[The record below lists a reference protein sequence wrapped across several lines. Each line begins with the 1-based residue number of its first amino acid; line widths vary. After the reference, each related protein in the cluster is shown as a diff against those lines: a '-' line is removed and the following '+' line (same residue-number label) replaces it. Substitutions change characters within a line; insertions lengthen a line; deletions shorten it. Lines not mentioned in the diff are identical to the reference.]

1 MDADNNVFLFPN
13 TPGGRDALR
22 CELVRRKGTIADCPV
37 SAVNWDGV
45 AVFRRRASLGA
56 DASTKIP
63 IKAIWRMDAK
73 DREAVAR
80 NTQRYASERTIPW
93 QN

>member
-22 CELVRRKGTIADCPV
+22 CELVRRKGTIADCPA

-45 AVFRRRASLGA
+45 AVFRRCESLGA
-56 DASTKIP
+56 DASNKIP
-63 IKAIWRMDAK
+63 IKAIWRMRAK

-80 NTQRYASERTIPW
+80 NFRRYANERKLSW
-93 QN
+93 QR